1 MFEMNPVH
9 ISIFA
14 TLNLV
19 IKSLTDIDESSRRPA
34 TKLFAF
40 EAECDFNYP
49 WYVAGRRLDSNSMGG
64 DQLAPYKH
72 RAEQDL
78 HTIKYGH
85 IK

>member
-1 MFEMNPVH
+1 MLAIH
-9 ISIFA
+9 GKLGKLFA

-40 EAECDFNYP
+40 EAECDFDHS
-49 WYVAGRRLDSNSMGG
+49 WYVAGRRLDSDSMRG

-72 RAEQDL
+72 SAEQDL
-78 HTIKYGH
+78 HTINYGH